1 MLTIHA
7 PVIRHGIFLACA
19 AFLLAAPMGARAG
32 TSADDNLLYRMT
44 AVTVMAHEQPA
55 SFAVWNREIATSAM
69 TEARVPRHRA
79 YGQFGRALPAMARRL
94 ERRLLGPAARPASAQ
109 NIASFDV
116 PAAAPAFLGVVDL
129 PWITTHLSANDTS
142 RMILGFSRIAY
153 DGANAL
159 LYAEACLATE
169 EAACNGEA
177 FWYRKTGS
185 GWKLRQHVQLWG
197 GGIKPFWRY
206 TGE

>member
-7 PVIRHGIFLACA
+7 PAIRHGVVLACA
-19 AFLLAAPMGARAG
+19 AFLLAAPMGVQAG
-32 TSADDNLLYRMT
+32 TSADDSLLYRVT

-55 SFAVWNREIATSAM
+55 SFAVWNRQIATSAM
-69 TEARVPRHRA
+69 TEARVPHQRA
-79 YGQFGRALPAMARRL
+79 DGQFARALPLMARRL
-94 ERRLLGPAARPASAQ
+94 ERRLLAPAARPASAQ
-109 NIASFDV
+109 NIAPFDV

-129 PWITTHLSANDTS
+129 PWITTHVSANDTT

-153 DGANAL
+153 DGTNAL
-159 LYAEACLATE
+159 LYAETCVATE

-185 GWKLRQHVQLWG
+185 GWKLRRHVQLWG